1 MKVALVYDRVNKWG
15 GAERVLLALHKIFPD
30 APLYTSVYDKEK
42 TPWALRFNS
51 GQAKVRTSFL
61 QNFPF
66 ASGNHEFYAL
76 LMPLAFESFTFDE
89 YDLVISVTSEAAKG
103 IITKPQTKHIC
114 YCLTPTRY
122 LWSGYDEYFKN
133 PILRFISKPVI
144 SYLRF
149 WDRIASQRPD
159 ALIAISREVQK
170 RIKKYY
176 NRDSSVIYPPLML
189 GAEVASENFRVHS
202 AGNPSSKSNADGANA
217 NSENFESSPR
227 QNGQWSMVND
237 KYFLIVSR
245 LVPYKK
251 IDLAIKVFN
260 KLGLPLKIVGTGIEE
275 NRLKRMAKSNIEFL
289 GNLTDKELV
298 EYYKGCQALIFPG
311 IEDFGLT
318 VIEAQSFG
326 KPVIAFKAGG
336 AQESVIEENPSAGSG
351 RQKPTGIFFEVQSEK
366 SLEDAMLKFQKMNFD
381 PRDSMKNVEKFSFEE
396 FKTKLKKEVALAT
409 SN

>member
-30 APLYTSVYDKEK
+30 APLYTSVYDKDK
-42 TPWALRFNS
+42 APWA
-51 GQAKVRTSFL
+51 KVFSVKTSFL

-66 ASGNHEFYAL
+66 ASGNHEYYAP

-103 IITKPQTKHIC
+103 IITKPGTLHIC

-133 PILRFISKPVI
+133 PILRFISKPVV

-159 ALIAISREVQK
+159 TFIAISREVQK

-176 NRDSSVIYPPLML
+176 NRDSDIIYPPIQIQ
-189 GAEVASENFRVHS
+189 
-202 AGNPSSKSNADGANA
+202 NPKLQIPNKSLNTKYKIPNT
-217 NSENFESSPR
+217 E
-227 QNGQWSMVND
+227 
-237 KYFLIVSR
+237 YFLIVSR

-251 IDLAIKVFN
+251 IDLAVKVFN

-275 NRLKRMAKSNIEFL
+275 NRLKRMAKPNIEFL
-289 GNLTDKELV
+289 GYLTDKELV
-298 EYYKGCQALIFPG
+298 EYYKECQALIFPQE
-311 IEDFGLT
+311 EDFGLT
-318 VIEAQSFG
+318 IPEAQSFG
-326 KPVIAFKAGG
+326 KPVIALKKGG
-336 AQESVIEENPSAGSG
+336 ALDIVTDG
-351 RQKPTGIFFEVQSEK
+351 KTGIFFEVQSKK
-366 SLEDAMLKFQKMNFD
+366 SLEDAILKFQKMNFN
-381 PRDSMKNVEKFSFEE
+381 PQDSIKNAEKFNFEE
-396 FKTKLKKEVALAT
+396 FKIKLKKEISLAT
-409 SN
+409 SL